1 MYVCMLEHPNRFEKN
16 RETQLSREKEKL
28 LCHSHSVVYLK
39 DFKISDEIMI
49 LHKVLHVSFPSLNK
63 KIQEIFS

>member
-1 MYVCMLEHPNRFEKN
+1 MYVCMPEHPNRFEKN

-28 LCHSHSVVYLK
+28 LCHSVVYLK

-49 LHKVLHVSFPSLNK
+49 LHKVLHVVSFPSLNK

>member
-28 LCHSHSVVYLK
+28 YVTVW
-39 DFKISDEIMI
+39 FT
-49 LHKVLHVSFPSLNK
+49 
-63 KIQEIFS
+63 

>member
-28 LCHSHSVVYLK
+28 YVSVVYLK

-49 LHKVLHVSFPSLNK
+49 LHKVLHVVSFPSLN
-63 KIQEIFS
+63 